1 MRWMMSTAHGN
12 HSIMF
17 VLMLRMGRGEKMK
30 ISEHLCSPCMTSGI
44 LSQLCEGA
52 FVLFLH

>member
-17 VLMLRMGRGEKMK
+17 VLMLMMGLGDEMK
-30 ISEHLCSPCMTSGI
+30 ISEHLCSPRMTSGI
-44 LSQLCEGA
+44 L
-52 FVLFLH
+52 